1 MLKRKTNT
9 SHDSQSKR
17 HRSIKVSNETP
28 IDGTLIIKNMEM
40 KLLEKKDAVS
50 EMKLDEHLLRFTSS
64 VKLESKESVE
74 EFFSNLKVDIEECF
88 PKSNV
93 SQINES
99 TLSVDDVI
107 VKLQMN
113 EGAEAKSKK
122 GKLLKQ
128 LLISWTFDD
137 EAIGSRVL
145 EYLTPSR
152 DTE

>member
-1 MLKRKTNT
+1 
-9 SHDSQSKR
+9 
-17 HRSIKVSNETP
+17 
-28 IDGTLIIKNMEM
+28 M
-40 KLLEKKDAVS
+40 KLVEKKDAVS

-64 VKLESKESVE
+64 VKLESNESIE
-74 EFFSNLKVDIEECF
+74 EFFINLKGDIEECF
-88 PKSNV
+88 PKSTV

-113 EGAEAKSKK
+113 DGVEARSKK